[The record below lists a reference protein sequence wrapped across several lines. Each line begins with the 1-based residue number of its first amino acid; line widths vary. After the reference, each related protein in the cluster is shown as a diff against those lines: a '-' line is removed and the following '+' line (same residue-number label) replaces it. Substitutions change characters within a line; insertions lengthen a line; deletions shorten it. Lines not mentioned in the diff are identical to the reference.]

1 MYRDLSDTQLAE
13 LKATLDKEYTGYQE
27 QKLSLNMARGKPGA
41 DQLDLSMPMLTAV
54 TEMEDCLADDGT
66 DCRNYGVVDGL
77 PEAKALMATMLDD
90 DPANVIVFGNSSLS
104 IMHDTIARCH
114 MFGTLGHTPWGK
126 LPQVKWLCPSPGYDR
141 HFGLTEHF
149 GYELITVPMTPDGP
163 DMNVV
168 EELVANDPTIKG
180 IWCVPK
186 YSNPGGEVY
195 SDETVERLASM
206 KTAAEDFRIFWD
218 NAYCVH
224 YLYAEEDMQDTL
236 KDVGEACVAAG
247 NPDRYFKF
255 ASTSKVTFPGAGL
268 SGFAA
273 SPANVAETKAAMSV
287 GTIGHDKLN
296 QLRHVKFL
304 KDADGIAAH
313 MQKHAK
319 ILRPKFQLVQNAL
332 KDGLSEVGEC
342 SWSEPRGGYFISF
355 MGAPGTAKRT
365 VELAK
370 AAGVTMTGAGATYP
384 YKKDPEDRNIR
395 IAPTLPPLH
404 ELQQA
409 MEVFV
414 CCNKLAT
421 VEMLLAK

>member
-1 MYRDLSDTQLAE
+1 
-13 LKATLDKEYTGYQE
+13 
-27 QKLSLNMARGKPGA
+27 
-41 DQLDLSMPMLTAV
+41 
-54 TEMEDCLADDGT
+54 
-66 DCRNYGVVDGL
+66 
-77 PEAKALMATMLDD
+77 
-90 DPANVIVFGNSSLS
+90 
-104 IMHDTIARCH
+104 
-114 MFGTLGHTPWGK
+114 
-126 LPQVKWLCPSPGYDR
+126 
-141 HFGLTEHF
+141 
-149 GYELITVPMTPDGP
+149 
-163 DMNVV
+163 
-168 EELVANDPTIKG
+168 
-180 IWCVPK
+180 
-186 YSNPGGEVY
+186 
-195 SDETVERLASM
+195 
-206 KTAAEDFRIFWD
+206 
-218 NAYCVH
+218 
-224 YLYAEEDMQDTL
+224 MQDTL

-370 AAGVTMTGAGATYP
+370 AAGVTMTGAGAAFP
-384 YKKDPEDRNIR
+384 YGVDPEDSNIR
-395 IAPTLPPLH
+395 IAPSYPTVA
-404 ELQQA
+404 ELQKA
-409 MEVFV
+409 MDIF
-414 CCNKLAT
+414 CTCIKLAA
-421 VEMLLAK
+421 VEKLLRN